1 MTLGQKS
8 ILVLALALLPAAAR
22 AEVEVASRL
31 ALPVV
36 ACAGDAGGLLA
47 QRVIDR
53 EWGPSEDSTY
63 RVVSVP
69 GWQSEGLAL
78 ILSGAVPGAGQI
90 HDGESSGWLYVLAEA
105 AGWTGYWFAHRKA
118 EHELASAERFIGN
131 PHDSTAG
138 FSFARYEHATGNDT
152 GDLAALWLV
161 DRGAFYRTLQRDP
174 VYLDG
179 FAGRSPADAYSTFN
193 DLLDSRDNSLH
204 RLKLLATVLWV
215 NHLIAAGDALRAARV
230 HNAPLREEYHLEL
243 GERLQRGNPTLRAA
257 IVRRF

>member
-1 MTLGQKS
+1 MTLGWKAMLAVA
-8 ILVLALALLPAAAR
+8 LVLLPAAAR

-36 ACAGDAGGLLA
+36 TRADDAGGLLA

-78 ILSGAVPGAGQI
+78 TLSGVVPGAGQI
-90 HDGESSGWLYVLAEA
+90 FDGESSGWLYVLTEA

-118 EHELASAERFIGN
+118 RNELASAERFVGDPN
-131 PHDSTAG
+131 DSTAG
-138 FSFARYEHATGNDT
+138 FSFARYHQSTGNDT
-152 GDLAALWLV
+152 GDLAALWAG
-161 DRGAFYRTLQRDP
+161 DRDAFYRALQRDP
-174 VYLDG
+174 AYLNG
-179 FAGRSPADAYSTFN
+179 FSGSRPADTYSTYS
-193 DLLDSRDNSLH
+193 DLLDSHDNSLH
-204 RLKLLATVLWV
+204 RVKLLATVLML
-215 NHLIAAGDALRAARV
+215 NHLVAATDALRGARV

-243 GERLQRGNPTLRAA
+243 GERWQRGNPALRAA
-257 IVRRF
+257 LVRRF